1 MSMTL
6 ETAHCFAADLGGT
19 KLAAAIA
26 DARGRIVAE
35 LTEPTDP
42 RGGAHV
48 AEQIASCADR
58 LAQAVGIE
66 AARVRHVMVGV
77 PGAIDPLT
85 GGLSLTPN
93 IAGLQDF
100 DVLGFLRGRFGPDV
114 AIENDV
120 NLAVLGEQALGCAS
134 RCRSAAFL
142 ALGTGAGLGL
152 LIDGKLFRGAHGS
165 AGEIADLPIGRD
177 PLSQTGS
184 VPGSFELEVG
194 SLAILDRY
202 RRQGGTAAV
211 TVRDIFRLLEE
222 GDEVAAA
229 VLDTTA
235 RWVALA
241 VATLQSLLDLELIVF
256 GGSIGVRPELY
267 ERVRRVLPALF
278 SRPVTIA
285 PSQLGDRAGLIGAVW
300 AAAQALR
307 LHQESAQC
315 AVATADRHAARE
327 GSAECRPGE

>member
-1 MSMTL
+1 MTR
-6 ETAHCFAADLGGT
+6 ESTHCFAADLGGT
-19 KLAAAIA
+19 KLAAAMA
-26 DARGRIVAE
+26 DARGQIVAE

-48 AEQIASCADR
+48 AEQIAASAVK
-58 LAQAVGIE
+58 LARTVGIE

-85 GGLSLTPN
+85 RRVSLTPN
-93 IAGLQDF
+93 ITGLQDF
-100 DVLGFLRGRFGPDV
+100 DVLDYLRGRFGPSV
-114 AIENDV
+114 EIENDV
-120 NLAVLGEQALGCAS
+120 NLAMLGEQALGCAS
-134 RCRSAAFL
+134 QCRNAAFL

-152 LIDGKLFRGAHGS
+152 LIDGKLFHGARGS

-177 PLSQTGS
+177 PTSQPASTSGA
-184 VPGSFELEVG
+184 FELEVG
-194 SLAILDRY
+194 SLAIVDRY
-202 RRQGGTAAV
+202 RRQGGAAGV
-211 TVRDIFRLLEE
+211 TVRDIFRLLQE

-267 ERVRRVLPALF
+267 ERVQRALPALF
-278 SRPVTIA
+278 SRPITIA
-285 PSQLGDRAGLIGAVW
+285 PSRLGDRAGLVGAVC
-300 AAAQALR
+300 AAAQALSQSR
-307 LHQESAQC
+307 ESAQR
-315 AVATADRHAARE
+315 ALHL
-327 GSAECRPGE
+327 P

>member
-1 MSMTL
+1 MSMTF
-6 ETAHCFAADLGGT
+6 ETAYCFAADLGGT
-19 KLAAAIA
+19 KLAAALA
-26 DARGRIVAE
+26 NGHGRIMAE
-35 LTEPTDP
+35 VTEPTDP
-42 RGGAHV
+42 RGGAYV
-48 AEQIASCADR
+48 AEQIAACADK
-58 LAQAVGIE
+58 LAQTVGIE

-77 PGAIDPLT
+77 PGAIDPRT
-85 GGLSLTPN
+85 GRVSLTPH

-100 DVLGFLRGRFGPDV
+100 DVLGYLRSRFGPDV
-114 AIENDV
+114 VIENDV
-120 NLAVLGEQALGCAS
+120 NLAMLGEQTLGCATQ
-134 RCRSAAFL
+134 CRNAAFL
-142 ALGTGAGLGL
+142 ALGTGTGLGL
-152 LIDGKLFRGAHGS
+152 LIDGKLFRGARGS

-177 PLSQTGS
+177 PTSRAPPAHGA
-184 VPGSFELEVG
+184 FELEVG
-194 SLAILDRY
+194 SLAIVDRY

-267 ERVRRVLPALF
+267 TRVQQALPALF
-278 SRPVTIA
+278 SRPVAIA
-285 PSQLGDRAGLIGAVW
+285 PSQLGDRAGLIGAVC

-307 LHQESAQC
+307 QQREPAQST
-315 AVATADRHAARE
+315 ATAVGHPASND
-327 GSAECRPGE
+327 GSAECRPSE